1 MPSQERRKK
10 ERKKKQNN
18 GLLDTRRAIE
28 LVITETAGEK
38 ALKEL
43 FLKEQEEKIIKET
56 SRSNPKIAEAFKQ
69 DRETGLNALNE
80 FIVNLESSD

>member
-10 ERKKKQNN
+10 ERKKQNN

-28 LVITETAGEK
+28 LVVTETAGEK

-43 FLKEQEEKIIKET
+43 FLKEQEEKIIKEI